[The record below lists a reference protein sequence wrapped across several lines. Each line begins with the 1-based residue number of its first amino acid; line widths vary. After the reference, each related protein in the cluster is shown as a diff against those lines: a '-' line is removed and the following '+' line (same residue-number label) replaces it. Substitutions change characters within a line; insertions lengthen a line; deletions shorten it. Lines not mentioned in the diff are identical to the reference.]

1 MGRMVWMTVGAVG
14 GIVAYRKGQRMA
26 VDARERGFV
35 GNLQAVAGA
44 TVSVANG
51 AAKVATLVGQPPV
64 KPLTVAELTQDSAQ
78 ARIEVPTIRRSSKR
92 LRKKPVPVTA
102 IKFKAHS
109 QAANAQG
116 PHTERVVDVRERR
129 VAAVS

>member
-14 GIVAYRKGQRMA
+14 GVIAYRKGTRMA
-26 VDARERGFV
+26 VEARERGFV

-51 AAKVATLVGQPPV
+51 AAKLATLVGHPPV
-64 KPLTVAELTQDSAQ
+64 KPLTLAELTQDGVNATY
-78 ARIEVPTIRRSSKR
+78 EVPAIRRSSAR
-92 LRKKPVPVTA
+92 FRKKPAPVTA
-102 IKFKAHS
+102 IRFQGHSKA
-109 QAANAQG
+109 
-116 PHTERVVDVRERR
+116 PRVVDVREQR